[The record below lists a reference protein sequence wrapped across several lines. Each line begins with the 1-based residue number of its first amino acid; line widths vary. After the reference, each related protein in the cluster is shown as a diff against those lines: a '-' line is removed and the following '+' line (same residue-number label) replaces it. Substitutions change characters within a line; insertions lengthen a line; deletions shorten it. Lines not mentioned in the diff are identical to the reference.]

1 MRWHYVIDEGF
12 PYAGKVCLFLTND
25 GYKVG
30 LYYGERF
37 RYFDEIHDEYDK
49 RHVFK
54 YCYIDEIPDNRNE
67 EVKHGH

>member
-12 PYAGKVCLFLTND
+12 PYVGKVCLFLTND

-37 RYFDEIHDEYDK
+37 RYFDDTRNEYD
-49 RHVFK
+49 
-54 YCYIDEIPDNRNE
+54 
-67 EVKHGH
+67 